1 MRKIEIII
9 PKDKIA
15 ETSETLNKLF
25 YEFTIIEGET
35 EALLILFTDISG
47 SKTAIED
54 LKRIGISTAY
64 GRINLLPILG
74 LIPDRPSKIEK
85 KPKVQSL
92 SYEELHQIIEPTT
105 HPDSLYLIFIVVS
118 AVVAALGLIHDN
130 VAVIIGSMV
139 IAPLLG
145 PIVGTSL
152 GTVTSNRKILKRS
165 LLTEFIG
172 LTLAIL
178 IGVLLGFLFAQ
189 TEQLQGSLT
198 EEPFLPAEII
208 LRTKATLAD
217 FGLGIASGIAA
228 GLCFVS
234 GVATA
239 LVGVA
244 VAASL
249 MPPAANVGVLLAL
262 GEVGGAIGALWILLI
277 NLLCINFTCTIT
289 FFLAGVKSPVQS
301 KRMEKLRARTAL
313 KDLLIVF
320 FAMIILALAII
331 WALF

>member
-9 PKDKIA
+9 PKDKVD
-15 ETSETLNKLF
+15 ETKETLTKLF
-25 YEFTIIEGET
+25 YDYDIIEGET
-35 EALLILFTDISG
+35 EALLIIFTDISG
-47 SKTAIED
+47 SKTTIED
-54 LKRIGISTAY
+54 MRRIGISTTY
-64 GRINLLPILG
+64 GRINILPILG
-74 LIPDRPSKIEK
+74 LIPPYLGKSEK
-85 KPKVQSL
+85 KPKIQSL
-92 SYEELHQIIEPTT
+92 SYEELFQIIEPTT
-105 HPDSLYLIFIVVS
+105 YPDILYITFCIVS
-118 AVVAALGLIHDN
+118 AIVAALGLVYNN

-165 LLTEFIG
+165 LFTEFIG
-172 LTLAIL
+172 LTISVL
-178 IGVLLGFLFAQ
+178 IGVLLGFLFNL
-189 TEQLQGSLT
+189 TGQLQGT
-198 EEPFLPAEII
+198 VEAGTLPSEII
-208 LRTKATLAD
+208 LRTNATLAD

-249 MPPAANVGVLLAL
+249 MPPAANVGLLLAI
-262 GEVGGAIGALWILLI
+262 GEFSGAIGSLWILLI

-301 KRMEKLRARTAL
+301 KRMEKLRARTAR
-313 KDLLIVF
+313 KDLIIVF
-320 FAMIILALAII
+320 AALLLLAFTIVLALI
-331 WALF
+331 